1 MDEAQ
6 TGESRDW
13 QERAHEKE
21 MNQPVFGPKLNA
33 VQRLFLKNKKK
44 KKSINPMLLSL
55 IHTFCFFEGFGI
67 FSGLSG
73 LTSKAQPRQAFLVSC
88 LLFL

>member
-13 QERAHEKE
+13 QEKAHEKE
-21 MNQPVFGPKLNA
+21 MNQPVFGPKLNV
-33 VQRLFLKNKKK
+33 VQRLLKKK
-44 KKSINPMLLSL
+44 KINPMLLSL

-73 LTSKAQPRQAFLVSC
+73 LSLKAQPRQAFLVSC